1 MTIIHHDPHFFQS
14 TWPGGPAGP
23 GPTRLVGPVARKMGA
38 QLNSLEYLKL
48 LFPEKYSVLEFLS
61 QFCGIS
67 FK

>member
-1 MTIIHHDPHFFQS
+1 MILIFLNQLGPAAIRA
-14 TWPGGPAGP
+14 PAGP